1 MCGRIIQAIG
11 PVNLA
16 IIEGLDTRNHRLDNF
31 PRRYNGAPSQELL
44 VIRENH
50 KTGERTL
57 EPLRW
62 GLIPYWCKDPKGGR
76 RPINAMAETVH
87 LKPMFREAYER
98 RRCIVPIDGFF
109 EWKAIKGKAK
119 QPYAIAMK
127 DGSPSPR
134 RLGRQADGYTLL
146 YVNAA
151 VAYSTVLY
159 PNPGYD
165 PLKSFSPVAAL
176 ASWSFFLFASADV
189 PAGTVRELIAYAK
202 ANPGQI
208 NIGLQRGQAPQ
219 VVAEKFKA
227 ISGAPFNAVPYQQI
241 SQLTADL
248 LAGRIH
254 AYFGTGAGPISL
266 AQQGKLRA
274 LAYTGVTRHPAL
286 PQVLTVIETGLPQ
299 LASIQD
305 WMGIVAPAG
314 TPPIPLPYQS
324 DLTI

>member
-1 MCGRIIQAIG
+1 MRLQANAAKRLSAPQASGALRLTLAVILAMASGLNARDGRAAEPYSTRPIKIIAPFSAGSPPDALGRLVGQQVAERLG
-11 PVNLA
+11 QSV
-16 IIEGLDTRNHRLDNF
+16 IIENRPGGGTTIATKA
-31 PRRYNGAPSQELL
+31 GA
-44 VIRENH
+44 
-50 KTGERTL
+50 T
-57 EPLRW
+57 
-62 GLIPYWCKDPKGGR
+62 
-76 RPINAMAETVH
+76 
-87 LKPMFREAYER
+87 
-98 RRCIVPIDGFF
+98 
-109 EWKAIKGKAK
+109 AK
-119 QPYAIAMK
+119 
-127 DGSPSPR
+127 
-134 RLGRQADGYTLL
+134 ADGYTLL

-299 LASIQD
+299 LASVQD

-314 TPPIPLPYQS
+314 TPPEAIKTLNAAINGPWPPQKCRPPSLHWAGTQRS
-324 DLTI
+324 HHRKSLQGSLLLK